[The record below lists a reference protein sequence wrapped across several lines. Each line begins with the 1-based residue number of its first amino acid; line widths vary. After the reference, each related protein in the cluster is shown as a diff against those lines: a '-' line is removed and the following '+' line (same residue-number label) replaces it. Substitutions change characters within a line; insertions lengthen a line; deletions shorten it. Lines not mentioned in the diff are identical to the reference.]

1 MTITINDMLA
11 ISHFLDAHRA
21 DKMSM
26 KTAFKLNK
34 LAVSLEPDMRL
45 FQEKYQALIA
55 EYADPNTDDGA
66 QEGTFK
72 IKQDKF
78 SDYIAA
84 TEELAAVEIEIP
96 EIKFSIDEFE
106 DCKMSL
112 DEIRPLMS
120 FIEE

>member
-11 ISHFLDAHRA
+11 ISRFLDAHRA

-45 FQEKYQALIA
+45 FQEKYQALVQ
-55 EYADPNTDDGA
+55 EYADPNADEGA

-72 IKQDKF
+72 IKEGMF
-78 SDYIAA
+78 ADYVAA
-84 TEELAAVEIEIP
+84 TNELAAVELEIP
-96 EIKFSIDEFE
+96 EIKFSIEEFE

>member
-1 MTITINDMLA
+1 MTITINDMLS
-11 ISHFLDAHRA
+11 ISRFLEAHRA

-45 FQEKYQALIA
+45 FQEKYHALLE
-55 EYADPNTDDGA
+55 EYADPDIDEGA
-66 QEGTFK
+66 REGTFK

-78 SDYIAA
+78 SEYIAA
-84 TEELAAVEIEIP
+84 TEELAAVEIEVP

-112 DEIRPLMS
+112 DEIRPLMN

>member
-11 ISHFLDAHRA
+11 ISHFLDADRA

>member
-11 ISHFLDAHRA
+11 ISRFLDAHRA

-45 FQEKYQALIA
+45 FQEKYQALVQ
-55 EYADPNTDDGA
+55 EYADPNTDEGA

-84 TEELAAVEIEIP
+84 TEELAAVELEIP
-96 EIKFSIDEFE
+96 EIKFSIEEFE

>member
-11 ISHFLDAHRA
+11 ISRFLDAHRA

-55 EYADPNTDDGA
+55 EYADPNTDEGA

-78 SDYIAA
+78 SDYVAA

-112 DEIRPLMS
+112 DEIRPLTS